1 MAADEQVADD
11 LKLSPEVRAKLA
23 AVIAEREKAV
33 EQLVYEIKDLPA
45 GERAAKLAPFVA
57 DSEKQGLA
65 LLTEE
70 QKTRLAQ
77 MRISRSGMATL
88 AESEIRDKLALS
100 AEQKEKI
107 GKLLAEMQTETSKGG
122 ELEQQRAKANYERLL
137 KGALTTEQLAKWEG
151 LAGRKGTALASSAP
165 APAATA
171 PGEPKTPGEARP
183 AEAAKPAESPNP
195 AATDTA
201 AAEDKPIKKLED
213 VRLRFNFNTAPWK
226 EVIDWFAKDAE
237 LSLQVPSGYPAGTFN
252 YRDNKEY
259 TLREAMDVINRA
271 LFSWHGHLLVRR
283 ERLLVVWNLE
293 EPIPHDW
300 LIPISP
306 AELDQYGE
314 FEFVRCLFEVKNMTP
329 EEAEAEANKLKGP
342 VGTVV
347 LLSRPRQL
355 YVTDLAGKVRAI
367 RDVIDPVV
375 DPSDLPQL
383 AVIPLGRIDGA
394 TAQTIVS
401 SLLSNRYPPIQMSVD
416 PMTNNMIVRGSYKD
430 LEVIKTTL
438 DQLGR
443 DGSQMKVFKLKKLDP
458 SEAMLGINNMLAG
471 SAGAPKIHADST
483 NMRLAV
489 LGTKAQIQMVEGYLT
504 GMGEMVAEP
513 APGTPQANIP
523 KSTMR
528 VVPLTG
534 RASRSAAEQIEVI
547 LSTIVPNKVRVV
559 TPSNS
564 SGNGRPQ
571 ESFSMPRTGAGT
583 RRPQSEAQGAPL
595 DERQFDGGGGDR
607 DTGRDGDRNRD
618 GDRDRGR
625 DRERSDDNRM
635 TDLQPGYP
643 LRVLPL
649 QYVAAVDEKAEAS
662 QDSASSDKKAAPAKA
677 DAESA
682 VDPLAQRFGERV
694 VAYVDDMLKEQ
705 DNNQDGYIDSQ
716 EWKVGKWATP
726 PEQSDLDRDGRLSK
740 VELCLRMENR
750 FADAPSASP
759 SMADAASQEPQNDNE
774 IVIVITPNGW
784 IIRSKDTA
792 ALDKLEE
799 YLLAQ
804 VPEPNTKEFSIF
816 YLKYAKAENAQA
828 LVQGVLTG
836 SNSAESGGGGN
847 LMGDLAMGMMG
858 QAFGGG
864 FGNMF
869 GGGGGGSTDIV
880 TTNGTVLITAD
891 PRLNALYVQANAR
904 DLDTVEKLLELI
916 DQPEGPEAVQTM
928 PTPRFIQVLNAN
940 VEDVANTVRQVYA
953 SKIAADGG
961 GQQRQFTPEDFIRQA
976 FQRGGRGGSRQQQ
989 LQRGEEQKMTIG
1001 VDARSNQLI
1010 VAAPEYLFNEVKALV
1025 NELDS
1030 AASAQEE
1037 TVSVVKLERTSPD
1050 VVARSLSSVLGSSVT
1065 SRSSTSSGRSSSSR
1079 SGTGFPGSGSSG
1091 SPYGGGGFPGSGG
1104 FPGGGGGFP
1113 GAFGGGGGGFPGGG
1127 FGGSGFGGGGFG
1139 GDRGS
1144 RGFGDRGGGF
1154 GGDRGGRGGFGGGSG
1169 GFQSSGFGGGGG
1181 FPQGGGFGGGDRG
1194 GGRGS
1199 RGR

>member
-1 MAADEQVADD
+1 
-11 LKLSPEVRAKLA
+11 
-23 AVIAEREKAV
+23 
-33 EQLVYEIKDLPA
+33 
-45 GERAAKLAPFVA
+45 
-57 DSEKQGLA
+57 
-65 LLTEE
+65 
-70 QKTRLAQ
+70 
-77 MRISRSGMATL
+77 
-88 AESEIRDKLALS
+88 
-100 AEQKEKI
+100 
-107 GKLLAEMQTETSKGG
+107 
-122 ELEQQRAKANYERLL
+122 
-137 KGALTTEQLAKWEG
+137 
-151 LAGRKGTALASSAP
+151 
-165 APAATA
+165 
-171 PGEPKTPGEARP
+171 
-183 AEAAKPAESPNP
+183 
-195 AATDTA
+195 
-201 AAEDKPIKKLED
+201 
-213 VRLRFNFNTAPWK
+213 
-226 EVIDWFAKDAE
+226 
-237 LSLQVPSGYPAGTFN
+237 
-252 YRDNKEY
+252 
-259 TLREAMDVINRA
+259 
-271 LFSWHGHLLVRR
+271 
-283 ERLLVVWNLE
+283 
-293 EPIPHDW
+293 
-300 LIPISP
+300 
-306 AELDQYGE
+306 
-314 FEFVRCLFEVKNMTP
+314 
-329 EEAEAEANKLKGP
+329 
-342 VGTVV
+342 
-347 LLSRPRQL
+347 
-355 YVTDLAGKVRAI
+355 
-367 RDVIDPVV
+367 
-375 DPSDLPQL
+375 
-383 AVIPLGRIDGA
+383 
-394 TAQTIVS
+394 
-401 SLLSNRYPPIQMSVD
+401 
-416 PMTNNMIVRGSYKD
+416 
-430 LEVIKTTL
+430 
-438 DQLGR
+438 
-443 DGSQMKVFKLKKLDP
+443 
-458 SEAMLGINNMLAG
+458 
-471 SAGAPKIHADST
+471 
-483 NMRLAV
+483 
-489 LGTKAQIQMVEGYLT
+489 
-504 GMGEMVAEP
+504 
-513 APGTPQANIP
+513 
-523 KSTMR
+523 
-528 VVPLTG
+528 
-534 RASRSAAEQIEVI
+534 
-547 LSTIVPNKVRVV
+547 
-559 TPSNS
+559 
-564 SGNGRPQ
+564 
-571 ESFSMPRTGAGT
+571 
-583 RRPQSEAQGAPL
+583 
-595 DERQFDGGGGDR
+595 
-607 DTGRDGDRNRD
+607 
-618 GDRDRGR
+618 
-625 DRERSDDNRM
+625 
-635 TDLQPGYP
+635 
-643 LRVLPL
+643 
-649 QYVAAVDEKAEAS
+649 
-662 QDSASSDKKAAPAKA
+662 
-677 DAESA
+677 
-682 VDPLAQRFGERV
+682 
-694 VAYVDDMLKEQ
+694 
-705 DNNQDGYIDSQ
+705 
-716 EWKVGKWATP
+716 
-726 PEQSDLDRDGRLSK
+726 
-740 VELCLRMENR
+740 MENR

-816 YLKYAKAENAQA
+816 YLKFAKAENAQA

-869 GGGGGGSTDIV
+869 GGGGGSTDIV

-953 SKIAADGG
+953 SKISADGG